1 MHEGDID
8 VSGSKVPWWHRFS
21 LIAITVAGIATII
34 ASGGGGG
41 GGINAPGT
49 LQFLESSFDVT
60 EGMVVNIKVARS
72 GGSSGVASVDYATAD
87 GTAVGGSDYTAANGT
102 LTWADGL
109 SGNKTISIPIT
120 DDDAAELSESFTVTL
135 SNVSGATLGAISSA
149 TVNIIPGPDQKF
161 GGLWDG
167 SWAVDGGAEPESAVA
182 ISNDAGE
189 FQFLLP
195 ELLIQVSGT
204 AVINGTDVIG
214 SGLAFVPEGDSFPDG
229 STVTGFT
236 FEGTLAERSILNGN
250 WMIDAGDSGTFELTY
265 DPIHERDVTV
275 EALNG
280 SWLPFT
286 LLGDPAG
293 PAFNINNGQVF
304 RQTPSCT
311 SNASVA
317 LADSGFDTF
326 SWDAT
331 ITATNQ
337 TECPVAGSYTGLAT
351 LGDSDETLG
360 PLNDLLLV
368 LLNNDVRG
376 LALLLVREP

>member
-1 MHEGDID
+1 MSVRIAAG
-8 VSGSKVPWWHRFS
+8 WRRFS
-21 LIAITVAGIATII
+21 LVAITVAGIATII

-41 GGINAPGT
+41 GGSNSPGT
-49 LQFLESSFDVT
+49 IQFLESSYDVT
-60 EGMVVNIKVARS
+60 EGAVVNIRVARS
-72 GGSSGVASVDYATAD
+72 GGSSGAASVDFATLD
-87 GTAVGGSDYTAANGT
+87 GTALGGSDYTATTGT
-102 LTWADGL
+102 LTWGDGL

-120 DDDAAELSESFTVTL
+120 DDDMVEPSESFTVTL
-135 SNVSGATLGAISSA
+135 SNVSGATLGAVSSA
-149 TVNIIPGPDQKF
+149 TVNIIPEPDQKF

-167 SWAVDGGAEPESAVA
+167 SWAVDGGAEPEIAVA

-195 ELLIQVSGT
+195 ELVIQVSGT
-204 AVINGTDVIG
+204 AVVNGSDVIG

-236 FEGTLAERSILNGN
+236 FEGTLTERSILSGN
-250 WMIDAGDSGTFELTY
+250 WMIDAGDSGSFELNY
-265 DPIHERDVTV
+265 DPIYERNVTV

-293 PAFNINNGQVF
+293 PAFNINDGEVF
-304 RQTPSCT
+304 RQTPICT
-311 SNASVA
+311 SNASVT
-317 LADSGFDTF
+317 LADSGFDVF
-326 SWDAT
+326 HWEAT
-331 ITATNQ
+331 VTTTDQ
-337 TECPVAGSYTGLAT
+337 TECPVAGSYSGLAT
-351 LGDSDETLG
+351 LGDSDENLG
-360 PLNDLLLV
+360 PLNDILLV